1 MPVSEIVSFA
11 NLASLSHLE
20 RKQDGV
26 WIGMQCNSQ
35 PPLFLQTPPGA
46 SSRGQDQIPALGL
59 PSLHLAE
66 EKGASLK
73 VTGKRLLTQAHTV
86 NKEKPGF

>member
-1 MPVSEIVSFA
+1 M
-11 NLASLSHLE
+11 ASLSHLE
-20 RKQDGV
+20 RKQEWGV
-26 WIGMQCNSQ
+26 DWDAVQSIAA
-35 PPLFLQTPPGA
+35 LFLQTLSEA

-73 VTGKRLLTQAHTV
+73 VRGKRLAQGYTV
-86 NKEKPGF
+86 NKEKPGC